1 MKTEIKTTTLKKEM
15 ARIKPFR
22 NVRIGDPLYFEEM
35 AAGSENKNLKTL
47 TVDTKTRCCTAGAC
61 VISLDHNTNDSF
73 EWDDIQV
80 DVYLAADEQQLATY
94 LAGRW
99 YGEKT
104 VRERHQLGCDT
115 ARFEMEIDG
124 RYDLFHTGAD
134 GFFGEAV
141 KYKQYFGF
149 SISLSFDPDF
159 FSYDEIKER
168 MEYLFNIK
176 DPWINN
182 L

>member
-1 MKTEIKTTTLKKEM
+1 MKTEKIKTLKKEM
-15 ARIKPFR
+15 VCIKPFR
-22 NVRIGDPLYFEEM
+22 SVRIGDPSYFEEM
-35 AAGSENKNLKTL
+35 EAGSENQNLKKL
-47 TVDTKTRCCTAGAC
+47 TVDTKTRCCTTGAC
-61 VISLDHNTNDSF
+61 VVSLIHFAEDDF

-80 DVYLAADEQQLATY
+80 DVYLAADKSQLDVY
-94 LAGRW
+94 LGGRW

-104 VRERHQLGCDT
+104 VKERHRLGCDT

-134 GFFGEAV
+134 GFYGDAI
-141 KYKQYFGF
+141 KYKEHYGF
-149 SISLSFDPDF
+149 SISLSFDPDMF
-159 FSYDEIKER
+159 TYDEVKER

-176 DPWINN
+176 DPWVNN